1 MFLSLWMHLHPGVQ
15 RRVSLQPPEML
26 DLKVLV
32 VSPKRNVSILFTVE
46 FPNLVPEFHDSLQL
60 IVFSSHLTEPAILA
74 QSSRQQMVCRIDYV
88 EVQRTIISDIA

>member
-1 MFLSLWMHLHPGVQ
+1 MHPGVQ
-15 RRVSLQPPEML
+15 RRVSLQPPEMV

-60 IVFSSHLTEPAILA
+60 IVFSSHLTEPGGFGPIVASTDGL
-74 QSSRQQMVCRIDYV
+74 QNRLR
-88 EVQRTIISDIA
+88 